1 MENVIFHIDVNSA
14 FLSWEAVYRL
24 YILGDK
30 VDLREIPSA
39 VAGDIKKRHGI
50 ILAKSMPAK
59 KYGVRTGDTISD
71 AKRLCPEL
79 VLVPP
84 HYDLYDTSSKAFME
98 ILRDF
103 SPCVEQYSVDE
114 AYCDMTG
121 TIGLYGSAVVAANL
135 IKDRVANELGFTVNI
150 GISSNKLLAKMASD
164 FKKPNLVHTLFP
176 EELEK
181 KLWKLPVEELFYVG
195 HATKKKLHALGIHTI
210 GELARTDLNVL
221 RAHFKKY
228 GEVIYAFA
236 NGIDVAVVS
245 SEVVANKGYGNSTT
259 IAFDV
264 DQENA
269 AKMIL
274 LSLAETVCTRLRADS
289 VMANV
294 VAVSIVTS
302 EFHQASHQMTLYSA
316 SNTTNEIHRAASH
329 LFDELW
335 DGTPIRNLGIHTSK
349 VVAETSIRQL
359 NLFDMNSYEKLSKLD
374 TVVDTVREKYG
385 DDSIMRA
392 IFLNNP
398 IYHMSGGIPPEK
410 RKPNYGD
417 NIKEA

>member
-24 YILGDK
+24 HILGEK
-30 VDLREIPSA
+30 TDLREIPSA

-50 ILAKSMPAK
+50 ILAKSTSAK
-59 KYGVRTGDTISD
+59 KCGVRTGDTIND

-79 VLVPP
+79 VMVPP
-84 HYDLYDTSSKAFME
+84 HYDLYDTCSKAFME
-98 ILRDF
+98 ILREF

-121 TIGLYGSAVVAANL
+121 TVWLYGSAVVAANL
-135 IKDRVANELGFTVNI
+135 MKDRIAEELGFTVNV

-176 EELEK
+176 DEIEK

-195 HATKKKLHALGIHTI
+195 HATKKMLHALGIHTI
-210 GELARTDLNVL
+210 GELARTDLDIL

-228 GEVIYAFA
+228 GEVIFAFA
-236 NGIDVAVVS
+236 NGIDVSVVS
-245 SEVVANKGYGNSTT
+245 NEVPANKGYGNSTT

-264 DQENA
+264 DQEGA

-289 VMANV
+289 VMATV
-294 VAVSIVTS
+294 VAVSIVDT
-302 EFHQASHQMTLYSA
+302 EFHHVSHQMTLLSA
-316 SNTTNEIHRAASH
+316 TNTTNEIHRAACM

-335 DGTPIRNLGIHTSK
+335 DGAPIRNLGIHTSK
-349 VVAETSIRQL
+349 VVKGSAVHQI
-359 NLFDMNSYEKLSKLD
+359 NLFDMNRYERLSKLD
-374 TVVDTVREKYG
+374 TTVDKVRERYG
-385 DDSIMRA
+385 DDSLMRA

-398 IYHMSGGIPPEK
+398 IYHMAGGIPPEK
-410 RKPNYGD
+410 RKPNYGEG
-417 NIKEA
+417 IK